1 MRDPETFYDA
11 TAEDEWNRLDEGLDG
26 RLEFS
31 FTTDELDAVLPD
43 AGHVVD
49 VGGGAGRYA
58 VRLARRRPRCHARD
72 GRGDARCPAGRPGG
86 RGPVGPPARR
96 LSRLSRSVEPGC
108 FSTDRGNL

>member
-26 RLEFS
+26 RQEFA

-43 AGHVVD
+43 AGHLVD

-58 VRLARRRPRCHARD
+58 VRLACAGHDVTREALVATLDALRD
-72 GRGDARCPAGRPGG
+72 DPA
-86 RGPVGPPARR
+86 VAD
-96 LSRLSRSVEPGC
+96 LSVHLLAVCRA
-108 FSTDRGNL
+108 